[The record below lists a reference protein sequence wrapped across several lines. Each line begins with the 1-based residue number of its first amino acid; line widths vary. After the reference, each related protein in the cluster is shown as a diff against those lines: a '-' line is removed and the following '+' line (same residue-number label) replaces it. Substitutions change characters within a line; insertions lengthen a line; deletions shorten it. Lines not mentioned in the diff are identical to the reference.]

1 MCTVFMVFVTV
12 WLSALSF
19 VVLKMR
25 KDLKTH
31 EQNMFEIVS
40 RIRGLRLAVKV
51 LGIRQYV
58 EPD

>member
-1 MCTVFMVFVTV
+1 MVFVTV